1 MVACNI
7 CDEWYH
13 VECVRF
19 FYPFVIAVP
28 FFVCSNCVDTTLSG
42 FLSHINRHAWEVI
55 NYQIKDIT
63 FICKEFSK
71 LNVLTQKVIRFH
83 KYPAQWKELSSKF
96 TAPSLNILT
105 RRGINN
111 RHFNSYINAPIQ
123 ILLGYS
129 VAHFLPDLM
138 SYDPEIIRELLFV
151 KKHLSNTKN
160 MANSFEMKNRS
171 L

>member
-1 MVACNI
+1 MHGEIQRQWDKIKDIEKKIFLLNTPISEREREYCICRKRFNKNDPSSPMVVCNI

-28 FFVCSNCVDTTLSG
+28 FFVCSNCVDTALSG
-42 FLSHINRHAWEVI
+42 FLSHI
-55 NYQIKDIT
+55 K
-63 FICKEFSK
+63 
-71 LNVLTQKVIRFH
+71 
-83 KYPAQWKELSSKF
+83 
-96 TAPSLNILT
+96 
-105 RRGINN
+105 RGINN

-129 VAHFLPDLM
+129 VAYFLPDLM
-138 SYDPEIIRELLFV
+138 SYDTEIIRELLFV

-160 MANSFEMKNRS
+160 MENSFEMKNRS